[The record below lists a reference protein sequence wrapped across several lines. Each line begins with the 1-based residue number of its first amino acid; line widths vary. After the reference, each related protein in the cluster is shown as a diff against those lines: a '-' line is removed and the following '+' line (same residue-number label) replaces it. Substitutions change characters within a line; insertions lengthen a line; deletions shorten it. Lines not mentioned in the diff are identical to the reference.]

1 MSKPA
6 RKPTRRPRKVAKS
19 PAPAPVA
26 APVPASP
33 RRRSGPV
40 ATLTAY
46 VPPELA
52 RALRVRA
59 AETGVSASSI
69 IAAAVAAHLQA
80 GA

>member
-6 RKPTRRPRKVAKS
+6 RKPSRRPRKGAKS
-19 PAPAPVA
+19 PAPVA

-59 AETGVSASSI
+59 AETGVTASSI

>member
-19 PAPAPVA
+19 PAPVA

-69 IAAAVAAHLQA
+69 IAAAVTAHLQA